1 MVLPSRVS
9 ACATR
14 DVAESSIALG
24 AHVCAG
30 DSNIFNHPITKVA
43 VALAAHGDPADLLG
57 KGS

>member
-24 AHVCAG
+24 VHVCAG
-30 DSNIFNHPITKVA
+30 DGNIFNHPITERTAIVPICWAK
-43 VALAAHGDPADLLG
+43 LR
-57 KGS
+57 KNSR